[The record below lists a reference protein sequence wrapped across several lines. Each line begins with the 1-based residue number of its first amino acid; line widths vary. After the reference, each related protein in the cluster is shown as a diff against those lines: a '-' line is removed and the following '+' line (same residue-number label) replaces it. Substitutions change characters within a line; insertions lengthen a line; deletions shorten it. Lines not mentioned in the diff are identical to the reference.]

1 MFKTVFLA
9 ILVFAIAIVGGAA
22 SVWYALNA
30 QEGVG
35 AVTTGV
41 WTTFPDLGTP
51 QADPYSK
58 GRSAREGVL
67 SLGRAEGLTF
77 VASHDSDG
85 VPLQK
90 ACTYTID
97 GVFPPARLWT
107 LYAADPSSHKMTKT
121 SHSRPPA
128 LNALQVLRQPD
139 NSVKVSVGPHPSPR
153 NWLPISGTGPMSLV
167 VTLYDSPAASSSGI
181 VEVALPDIVKATCDD

>member
-1 MFKTVFLA
+1 MFRTIFLA
-9 ILVFAIAIVGGAA
+9 ILVFAIAIGGGAA

-35 AVTTGV
+35 AVTTGA

-58 GRSAREGVL
+58 ARSAREGVL

-77 VASHDSDG
+77 AASHDSHG
-85 VPLQK
+85 ALLQK
-90 ACTYTID
+90 TCTYTID
-97 GVFPPARLWT
+97 GAFPQARLWT
-107 LYAADPSSHKMTKT
+107 LYAAGPSHTTIKT

-128 LNALQVLRQPD
+128 LNALQVLRRPD
-139 NSVKVSVGPHPSPR
+139 NSILVSIGPHPSR
-153 NWLPISGTGPMSLV
+153 GNWLPVSGTGPMSLV
-167 VTLYDSPAASSSGI
+167 LTLYDSPAASSSGI
-181 VEVALPDIVKATCDD
+181 VDVALPDIVKAACDD